1 MSTQKIETPNPNPAS
16 RTEDAQ
22 AMLDRI
28 EAWRKEI
35 PTFSFPLPQGDRRVQ
50 SAARVVPHELLEQ
63 TVIAVKTIDVLA
75 RGNANPDELRDLVQ
89 YAVAFGP
96 VADAIVR
103 LAAEMQHSVDTARS
117 KAGAHALVTFNLADR
132 LSMLPGNEHL
142 VPIVADMRR
151 TLRTVP
157 RFRGAKKVKKDTT
170 TTPAGPGTAGPGN
183 PTPTAPPSGH
193 PIN

>member
-1 MSTQKIETPNPNPAS
+1 STQKIETPNPNPAS

-22 AMLDRI
+22 AMLDRV

-63 TVIAVKTIDVLA
+63 TVVAVKTIDVLA

-103 LAAEMQHSVDTARS
+103 LAAEMQHSVDTARA

-157 RFRGAKKVKKDTT
+157 RFRGAKKAKKDTT
-170 TTPAGPGTAGPGN
+170 TTPAGPGN
-183 PTPTAPPSGH
+183 PTPAAPPSGH
-193 PIN
+193 PVN